1 MWYACIKEDTLFQD
15 TISKIEENIR
25 DAKSID
31 EAKKTELLGLVGSLK
46 KEVLDLSSTNKEDAE
61 TVANFTKT
69 STHEAI
75 KTEKNK
81 SLFDLSLKGLSES
94 VAKFEVSHPD
104 LVATVNSICVSLSN
118 SGF

>member
-1 MWYACIKEDTLFQD
+1 MIQD

-46 KEVLDLSSTNKEDAE
+46 KEVMDLSSTNKEDAE
-61 TVANFTKT
+61 TVANFTKA

-81 SLFDLSLKGLSES
+81 SLFDLSLKGLSGS

>member
-1 MWYACIKEDTLFQD
+1 MIQE
-15 TISKIEENIR
+15 TISKIEQNIR

-31 EAKKTELLGLVGSLK
+31 DAKKNELLGLVGSLK
-46 KEVLDLSSTNKEDAE
+46 KEVIDLSNTNKEDAE
-61 TVANFTKT
+61 SVANFTKS

-75 KTEKNK
+75 KSEKNK

-104 LVATVNSICVSLSN
+104 LVATVECVWEIK
-118 SGF
+118 

>member
-1 MWYACIKEDTLFQD
+1 MIQD
-15 TISKIEENIR
+15 TISKIEANIR

-31 EAKKTELLGLVGSLK
+31 ETKKNELLGLVGSLK
-46 KEVLDLSSTNKEDAE
+46 KEIVELSSTNKEDAE
-61 TVANFTKT
+61 SVANFTKT
-69 STHEAI
+69 STFEAI

-81 SLFDLSLKGLSES
+81 SLFDLSIKGLSES
-94 VAKFEVSHPD
+94 VTKFEVSHPD

>member
-1 MWYACIKEDTLFQD
+1 MIKE
-15 TISKIEENIR
+15 TISKIESNIR

-31 EAKKTELLGLVGSLK
+31 ESKKQELLGLVSSLQ
-46 KEVLDLSSTNKEDAE
+46 KEILELSNTNKEDAE
-61 TVANFTKT
+61 SVANFTKT

-75 KTEKNK
+75 KADKNK
-81 SLFDLSLKGLSES
+81 SLFDLSIKGLSES
-94 VAKFEVSHPD
+94 VSKFEASHPD